1 MLLELIKIKN
11 VSLHTLNVSSK
22 AAMLK
27 SLTSLP
33 MRWLRH
39 LVVLRPI
46 ITTPQL
52 SENLSRFF
60 TSSEDYFWG
69 TAFASF
75 IQVKD
80 FSYSIGILIQ
90 LFEDWLWG
98 FWRFKLNLI
107 PWFDFFLHTSR
118 LILLLC
124 FENICLS
131 TDSFEILC
139 LKTLR
144 KAGGTE
150 HCFIFVERFYAIR
163 VEILRA

>member
-1 MLLELIKIKN
+1 MTDIRKNEKKKNKNTKKIVMLLELIKIEN

-107 PWFDFFLHTSR
+107 PWFDFFLTHFKIDS
-118 LILLLC
+118 LIVLWKC
-124 FENICLS
+124 M
-131 TDSFEILC
+131 SFY
-139 LKTLR
+139 
-144 KAGGTE
+144 
-150 HCFIFVERFYAIR
+150 RFFWDT
-163 VEILRA
+163 VS